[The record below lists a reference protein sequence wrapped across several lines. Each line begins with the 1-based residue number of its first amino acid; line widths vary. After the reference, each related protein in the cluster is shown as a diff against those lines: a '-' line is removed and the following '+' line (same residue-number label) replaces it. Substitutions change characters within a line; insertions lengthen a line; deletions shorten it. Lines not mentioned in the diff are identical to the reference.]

1 MAQALWF
8 LLGLGL
14 GLALDFLLVKVML
27 RSVEEKVLAL
37 ESARVLERLNLLE
50 SELRW
55 QMAKAQALIQGS
67 TNLKARV
74 ALAIELESARVMERV
89 NLLES
94 ELRWQMAKA
103 QALELDLERANQKL
117 SVKAKETVQE
127 LLKEKGLEQVQE

>member
-27 RSVEEKVLAL
+27 RSVEERVLA
-37 ESARVLERLNLLE
+37 
-50 SELRW
+50 
-55 QMAKAQALIQGS
+55 
-67 TNLKARV
+67 
-74 ALAIELESARVMERV
+74 LESARVMERV

-117 SVKAKETVQE
+117 SVKAKETLQE

>member
-1 MAQALWF
+1 MEWVS
-8 LLGLGL
+8 LLG
-14 GLALDFLLVKVML
+14 FLMGWAVG
-27 RSVEEKVLAL
+27 
-37 ESARVLERLNLLE
+37 
-50 SELRW
+50 
-55 QMAKAQALIQGS
+55 LIQGS
-67 TNLKARV
+67 ANLKARV

-117 SVKAKETVQE
+117 SVKAKETVQG

>member
-55 QMAKAQALIQGS
+55 QMAKAQAL
-67 TNLKARV
+67 
-74 ALAIELESARVMERV
+74 
-89 NLLES
+89 
-94 ELRWQMAKA
+94 
-103 QALELDLERANQKL
+103 ELDLERANQKL

-127 LLKEKGLEQVQE
+127 LLKEKEQD

>member
-37 ESARVLERLNLLE
+37 ESARV
-50 SELRW
+50 
-55 QMAKAQALIQGS
+55 
-67 TNLKARV
+67 
-74 ALAIELESARVMERV
+74 MERW

-117 SVKAKETVQE
+117 SVKARETVQE

>member
-37 ESARVLERLNLLE
+37 ESARVMERL
-50 SELRW
+50 
-55 QMAKAQALIQGS
+55 
-67 TNLKARV
+67 
-74 ALAIELESARVMERV
+74 

-127 LLKEKGLEQVQE
+127 LLKEKGLERVQE

>member
-27 RSVEEKVLAL
+27 RSVQEKVLAL
-37 ESARVLERLNLLE
+37 ESARVLERL
-50 SELRW
+50 
-55 QMAKAQALIQGS
+55 
-67 TNLKARV
+67 
-74 ALAIELESARVMERV
+74 

-127 LLKEKGLEQVQE
+127 LLKEMVQE

>member
-14 GLALDFLLVKVML
+14 GLELDFLLVKVML

-55 QMAKAQALIQGS
+55 QMAKAQAL
-67 TNLKARV
+67 LK
-74 ALAIELESARVMERV
+74 LKSA
-89 NLLES
+89 
-94 ELRWQMAKA
+94 
-103 QALELDLERANQKL
+103 
-117 SVKAKETVQE
+117 T
-127 LLKEKGLEQVQE
+127 

>member
-37 ESARVLERLNLLE
+37 ESARVMERLNLLE
-50 SELRW
+50 L
-55 QMAKAQALIQGS
+55 
-67 TNLKARV
+67 
-74 ALAIELESARVMERV
+74 
-89 NLLES
+89 

>member
-37 ESARVLERLNLLE
+37 ESARVMERL
-50 SELRW
+50 
-55 QMAKAQALIQGS
+55 
-67 TNLKARV
+67 
-74 ALAIELESARVMERV
+74 

-127 LLKEKGLEQVQE
+127 LLKEMVQG

>member
-37 ESARVLERLNLLE
+37 ESARVMERL
-50 SELRW
+50 
-55 QMAKAQALIQGS
+55 
-67 TNLKARV
+67 
-74 ALAIELESARVMERV
+74 

>member
-1 MAQALWF
+1 MAQVLWF
-8 LLGLGL
+8 LFGLGL

-37 ESARVLERLNLLE
+37 ESARVMERLNLLE

-55 QMAKAQALIQGS
+55 QMAKA
-67 TNLKARV
+67 R
-74 ALAIELESARVMERV
+74 
-89 NLLES
+89 
-94 ELRWQMAKA
+94 
-103 QALELDLERANQKL
+103 ALELDLERANQKL